1 MAEPEI
7 PAEPAGAAAPAVP
20 AAPAEPAGR
29 AGPRQ
34 VRGPVRVLLLVLG
47 TLCAGI
53 GALGVVLPL
62 LPTTPFLLLAAV
74 CFARASTRL
83 HDALLAHR
91 VLGPYIRD
99 YRNGTMTRGQL
110 TRTIGL
116 LWASLVLSS
125 VIVARPV
132 VWVVL
137 AVIGIA
143 VSWHLLSMRRR

>member
-20 AAPAEPAGR
+20 AAAEPAGR